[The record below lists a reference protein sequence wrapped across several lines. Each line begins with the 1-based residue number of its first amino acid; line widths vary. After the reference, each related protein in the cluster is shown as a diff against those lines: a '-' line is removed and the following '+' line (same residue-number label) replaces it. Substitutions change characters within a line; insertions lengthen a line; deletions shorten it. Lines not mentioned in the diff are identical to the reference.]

1 MGTGRETTIL
11 ESQKRAELSALKSVF
26 KFFSPEALMCFS
38 GSGYDSFD
46 ESCLLSSHEKF
57 A

>member
-1 MGTGRETTIL
+1 MGTGRETTIH

-26 KFFSPEALMCFS
+26 KFFSPEALMCYS

-46 ESCLLSSHEKF
+46 ESCLLS
-57 A
+57 

>member
-1 MGTGRETTIL
+1 MGTGRETTIH

-26 KFFSPEALMCFS
+26 KFFSPDLMCFS

-46 ESCLLSSHEKF
+46 ESCLLSSHEKI